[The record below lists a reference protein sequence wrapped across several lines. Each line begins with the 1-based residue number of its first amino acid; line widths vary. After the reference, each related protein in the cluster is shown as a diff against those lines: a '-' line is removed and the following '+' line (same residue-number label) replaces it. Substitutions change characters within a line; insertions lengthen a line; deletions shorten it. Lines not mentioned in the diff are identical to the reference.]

1 MILKILPYLKI
12 IFISFN
18 LLQQSAQASVQ
29 SCTLLF
35 STPSIS
41 KPPLEVTPQD
51 TSHRSDLVLMSS
63 LGHTTYTTNRPLG
76 FIAPSLSQPF
86 FYRKKNSSGFRK
98 YSYLES
104 LNKLEPQDVVINLGT
119 GQFLEALVFASKTPW
134 SILNSQNREFSIK
147 KPGHISTDILNIT
160 KALHELEVSNKNQLF
175 TPELLLAELIT
186 KHPEFTTFD
195 PQTNQQILQPHLAEY
210 VIGLQK
216 MFQKSTEEKPQ
227 FVGISYENLLTDS
240 HSLSSKQHYLTDR
253 FFQDISLSELKSFGP
268 VRLAIDIFGVT
279 HYSSHHDQLLHKM
292 LSLLELNGEIF
303 IITGNNYRVFKT
315 PPQSSEHARQAI
327 KSEEG
332 IFFWQY
338 MSNKVEGAEISIA
351 YSDVDI
357 SLVHIKKTSSKFKIP
372 QLEQLFHSTEKAPMT
387 YYLHPLRDRDTQ

>member
-1 MILKILPYLKI
+1 MNLKISPYLGI
-12 IFISFN
+12 IFISLI
-18 LLQQSAQASVQ
+18 LLQQSAHASIL
-29 SCTLLF
+29 SCSHLF
-35 STPSIS
+35 GTSPIS
-41 KPPLEVTPQD
+41 SSSLDMIPQD

-63 LGHTTYTTNRPLG
+63 LGHTIYTTNRPLG
-76 FIAPSLSQPF
+76 FIAPSLSQTF
-86 FYRKKNSSGFRK
+86 FYRKKNSSGFIK

-119 GQFLEALVFASKTPW
+119 GQFLEAVVFASKTPW
-134 SILNSQNREFSIK
+134 SVLNSQNSEFSLK
-147 KPGHISTDILNIT
+147 KPDHISNDILTIT
-160 KALHELEVSNKNQLF
+160 KTLHEIEVSNKHQLL
-175 TPELLLAELIT
+175 TLELLLSELIT
-186 KHPEFTTFD
+186 KHPEFTIFD
-195 PQTNQQILQPHLAEY
+195 PQTKQQILQPHLAEY
-210 VIGLQK
+210 VFGLQK

-240 HSLSSKQHYLTDR
+240 QTLSSKQHYLTGR

-268 VRLAIDIFGVT
+268 IRLAIDIFGVT

-292 LSLLELNGEIF
+292 LSLLELNGEIY

-327 KSEEG
+327 KNEEG

-338 MSNKVEGAEISIA
+338 MANKVKGAEISIA

-372 QLEQLFHSTEKAPMT
+372 QLQQLFHSTEKAPMT
-387 YYLHPLRDRDTQ
+387 YYLHPLRDRDT